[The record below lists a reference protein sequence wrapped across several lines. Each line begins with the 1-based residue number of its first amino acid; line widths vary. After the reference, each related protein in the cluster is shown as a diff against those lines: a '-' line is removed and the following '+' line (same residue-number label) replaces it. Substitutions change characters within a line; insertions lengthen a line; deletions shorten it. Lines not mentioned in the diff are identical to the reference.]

1 MEVVPQMVG
10 NYLSVFAFGFSHKVG
25 RRKIQKQLFLKVH
38 QKRPHSEDTDEI
50 PRETPI
56 RPSLRFITT
65 FLVAPAHFNCLHTI
79 ASGNVEEKS
88 IKKH

>member
-1 MEVVPQMVG
+1 MPQMVG

-50 PRETPI
+50 PGGTPI

-65 FLVAPAHFNCLHTI
+65 FLVAPAHFNCLHNI
-79 ASGNVEEKS
+79 ASGNVEEKV
-88 IKKH
+88 